1 MKWPTKQTL
10 CVALALLCHTPSWSA
25 PNSESESGEELAPE
39 VTLKELTDDERVAL
53 FQGYEDALK
62 SGQKTSAADALLPI
76 LDDPELALEHG
87 DAWVKMGTLL
97 AEFDMEYSALLAFGN
112 AINADPATGAQKVSD
127 AISLAKKL
135 SDQRYL
141 APILAENVGL
151 DVDKNTR
158 SEIAYLAARHY
169 FQDSQEGMAL
179 GMLRMVDAKSEV
191 FPDAQ
196 ALNGVVL
203 TQQGRFND
211 ALAPLITAQ
220 QIGRTQDR
228 GTRFDNVLTLNL
240 ARSYFAAGN
249 YLRAIEHYAKVERAS
264 DFWPQAHFERAWA
277 HFRQGDVKGTVAV
290 LMSHESP
297 FFDEWY
303 FPEADLLRTYS
314 LFMMCKFPDAGT
326 EINKFEQ
333 RYTPV
338 KEQLKSGVA
347 ALTTEQA
354 WSEAVTYLDGGN
366 HSYPSAL
373 LRKFATDERF
383 LAAVASTKK
392 ADDELKRLGNVANN
406 PFASIAMQRLQ
417 ARRNQLISEEGARV
431 KAHLGAARDEL
442 MDMLSNVQITKLDIM
457 NYETALLEKAA
468 NTGKLDYGD
477 RIGQLRRL
485 RKKKGVQVWPFQGEY
500 WADEVGYYQVNTR
513 PDCPEGMQT
522 GK

>member
-1 MKWPTKQTL
+1 M
-10 CVALALLCHTPSWSA
+10 
-25 PNSESESGEELAPE
+25 
-39 VTLKELTDDERVAL
+39 
-53 FQGYEDALK
+53 
-62 SGQKTSAADALLPI
+62 
-76 LDDPELALEHG
+76 
-87 DAWVKMGTLL
+87 
-97 AEFDMEYSALLAFGN
+97 
-112 AINADPATGAQKVSD
+112 
-127 AISLAKKL
+127 
-135 SDQRYL
+135 
-141 APILAENVGL
+141 GL

-169 FQDSQEGMAL
+169 FQDSQEGMPL
-179 GMLRMVDAKSEV
+179 GMLRMVDAKSAV

-220 QIGRTQDR
+220 QVGRTQDR
-228 GTRFDNVLTLNL
+228 GSRFDNVLTLNL

-249 YLRAIEHYAKVERAS
+249 YLRAIEHYAKVERES

-297 FFDEWY
+297 FFEDWY

-326 EINKFEQ
+326 EISKFEQ

-347 ALTTEQA
+347 ALTEQQA
-354 WSEAVTYLDGGN
+354 WEEAVAYLNGET
-366 HSYPSAL
+366 HQYPAAL
-373 LRKFATDERF
+373 LRKFASDERF
-383 LAAVASTKK
+383 LAAVASTQK
-392 ADDELKRLGNVANN
+392 AEDELKRLKNVANN
-406 PFASIAMQRLQ
+406 PFAAVAMQRLD
-417 ARRNQLISEEGARV
+417 ARKGQLIAEEGARV

-500 WADEVGYYQVNTR
+500 WGMRSGIIKSTPVQIVPRECRLGNNLAENQPWGIYIHIPWCRRRCPYCAFYVEVDRGPDWTR
-513 PDCPEGMQT
+513 FIDAVHEDWKKQKPFFSGQPSTVFLGGGTPTRCPPKYLRPLLEPFASSTTEISMECNPEDITPERLHDWRNIGIHRLSMEC
-522 GK
+522 KP